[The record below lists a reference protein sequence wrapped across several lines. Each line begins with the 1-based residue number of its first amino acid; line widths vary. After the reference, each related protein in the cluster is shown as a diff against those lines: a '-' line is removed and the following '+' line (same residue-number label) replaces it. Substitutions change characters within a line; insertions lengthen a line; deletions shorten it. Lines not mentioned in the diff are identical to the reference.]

1 MLATA
6 FLSGKSWGT
15 PAEQAPRRRGRSG
28 FTAAPGSPWPPLL
41 LAASVTSQLCWLLGG
56 VKPKQNMCAEPQKA
70 GRLVSRPT
78 LPSPKSGP
86 LSGGAPSSAEQGWPG
101 HGRCGRRTPAFL
113 PLGRQLPQRSELP
126 IFTGDREWG
135 PLRRHLRL
143 PGSFISALGRIGGGE
158 ERSFWFFL
166 MYFEMTRIL
175 SLLKCQTC
183 KTVFRKRTCLK
194 ESEGVSYHLGFGR
207 SLY

>member
-1 MLATA
+1 MKTGDICRGPSTAVLATA

-15 PAEQAPRRRGRSG
+15 PAEQAPGRRGRSG

-56 VKPKQNMCAEPQKA
+56 VKPKQNMCVEPQKA

-86 LSGGAPSSAEQGWPG
+86 LSGGAPASAEQGWPG

-113 PLGRQLPQRSELP
+113 PLRCGCSRRATGASAPPKERTADLYGGQRM
-126 IFTGDREWG
+126 
-135 PLRRHLRL
+135 
-143 PGSFISALGRIGGGE
+143 GSPTSPPP
-158 ERSFWFFL
+158 SFWEFHLCIRKNWGWGRKELLFF
-166 MYFEMTRIL
+166 F
-175 SLLKCQTC
+175 
-183 KTVFRKRTCLK
+183 
-194 ESEGVSYHLGFGR
+194 
-207 SLY
+207 

>member
-15 PAEQAPRRRGRSG
+15 PAEQAPGRRGRSG
-28 FTAAPGSPWPPLL
+28 FTAAPGPLAPRRLCDVSALLVAGWGEAKAEHVCGTPKGWEAGQPPHSPLPEERPPFGGSAVQRRAG
-41 LAASVTSQLCWLLGG
+41 LAWAWTLWAQDAGLPATGASAPPKERTADLYGGQRMGSPTS
-56 VKPKQNMCAEPQKA
+56 PP
-70 GRLVSRPT
+70 
-78 LPSPKSGP
+78 
-86 LSGGAPSSAEQGWPG
+86 PSSWEFHLCIRKNWGW
-101 HGRCGRRTPAFL
+101 GRKEFV
-113 PLGRQLPQRSELP
+113 
-126 IFTGDREWG
+126 F
-135 PLRRHLRL
+135 
-143 PGSFISALGRIGGGE
+143 
-158 ERSFWFFL
+158 FFL